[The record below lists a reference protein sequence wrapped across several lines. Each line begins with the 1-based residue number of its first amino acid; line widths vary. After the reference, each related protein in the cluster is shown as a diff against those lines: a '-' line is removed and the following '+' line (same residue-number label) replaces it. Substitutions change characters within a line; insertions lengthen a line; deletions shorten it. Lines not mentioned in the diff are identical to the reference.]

1 MGEQIITSD
10 QLEKLH
16 NAFDAFDEDNDG
28 KVQCDVLEKLIRSV
42 GFNPSA
48 EEIEDMTDDLNNAP
62 FTFNAFLYIV
72 FRHSRCVNVEEDLI
86 RAFRVF
92 DKTKCGRLPIVTVK
106 AILENTR
113 QPFTKEQIDDIIE
126 HCDAKN
132 DLVDYR
138 ILVRSILTA

>member
-1 MGEQIITSD
+1 MGDQIITSD
-10 QLEKLH
+10 QLEKLR

-28 KVQCDVLEKLIRSV
+28 KVQCNVLEKLIRSV

-48 EEIEDMTDDLNNAP
+48 EEIEDMTEDLNNNP

-92 DKTKCGRLPIVTVK
+92 DKTKCGRLPVAKVK
-106 AILENTR
+106 SILQNTR
-113 QPFTKEQIDDIIE
+113 QPFTDEQIKDIIS
-126 HCDAKN
+126 HCDVKN
-132 DLVDYR
+132 ELVDYR
-138 ILVRSILTA
+138 ILVKSILTA

>member
-1 MGEQIITSD
+1 MGEQIITSE

-28 KVQCDVLEKLIRSV
+28 KVECSCLEKLVRSV

-48 EEIEDMTDDLNNAP
+48 DEVEDMISDLKDKP
-62 FTFNAFLYIV
+62 FTFNAFLYII

-92 DKTKCGRLPIVTVK
+92 DKSKCGRLPVATVRS
-106 AILENTR
+106 ILENTR
-113 QPFTKEQIDDIIE
+113 QPFTADQIDDILD
-126 HCDAKN
+126 HSHVKN
-132 DLVDYR
+132 DLVDYTV
-138 ILVRSILTA
+138 LVRAILTA

>member
-42 GFNPSA
+42 GFNPSV

-92 DKTKCGRLPIVTVK
+92 DKTKCGRLPIATVK